1 MKKLFLLGLLSLFH
15 LTSSF
20 AQEDPEK
27 TVKKAVK
34 AFNTFNLE
42 PNTKAASLDEAR
54 TLIDEVFKS
63 EAMQTNVAALL
74 AKGQIYA
81 GYITKDQ
88 TQRILNP
95 AYKSTH
101 DFPASYIAYQAF
113 SKALELGMKKF
124 EKADAVKGLQSLT
137 GDLNNTG
144 NEYYNQG
151 KFKESYE
158 NFLAALDVH
167 DKMKANAQPSALDKP
182 EDYNNQMFILS
193 AAAVKAKMY
202 DEAKAY
208 NDKLILANYEDG
220 GIYENQYEI
229 LTNAGDNKGAEAIL
243 EEGRKKM
250 PDDVG
255 LMFKEINHYIRQGK
269 LDILVDKLKAA
280 IAKEPN
286 NVSLYTTLGNVYD
299 NLYQKDSITMQ
310 KDKAGNYTV
319 MEGVLSNENFKN
331 AENYFTQATSL
342 DAKNGDGFYG
352 LGAFYYN
359 IAARMTLILNKLA
372 DDYSKEGG
380 KKYEAIK
387 VEVFA
392 MFDKSLPSFKSS
404 EALNANDRNTLIAL
418 KEIYARKNEFDLSNE
433 YKKRLEVIEGGG
445 LNPTSYNKN

>member
-1 MKKLFLLGLLSLFH
+1 MKKLFLFGLLSLVS
-15 LTSSF
+15 LTLSY

-27 TVKKAVK
+27 IVKKAVK

-42 PNTKAASLDEAR
+42 PNTKVASLDEAK
-54 TLIDEVFKS
+54 TLIDQVFQS
-63 EAMQTNVAALL
+63 ETMNTNVAALL

-88 TQRILNP
+88 TQRVLNP

-113 SKALELGMKKF
+113 SKALELAQKKF
-124 EKADAVKGLQSLT
+124 EKADAIKGLQGLT

-144 NEYYNQG
+144 NEFYNQG
-151 KFKESYE
+151 KFKDAFN
-158 NFLAALDVH
+158 NFKASLDIH
-167 DKMKANAQPSALDKP
+167 EKIKGGELPSALDKV
-182 EDYNNQMFILS
+182 EDYNNQLFIIS
-193 AAAVKAKMY
+193 AAAVKAKMF
-202 DEAKAY
+202 DEAKVY
-208 NDKLILANYEDG
+208 NDKLIAANYQDG

-229 LTNAGDNKGAEAIL
+229 LTAAGDAKGAETAL

-255 LMFKEINHYIRQGK
+255 LMFKEINHYIRQGR

-280 IAKEPN
+280 IEKEPN

-299 NLYQKDSITMQ
+299 NLYQKDSITIQ

-319 MEGVLSNENFKN
+319 MAGVESNENYKS
-331 AENYFTQATSL
+331 AESYFTKATTL
-342 DAKNGDGFYG
+342 DAKNSDAHYG

-359 IAARMTLILNKLA
+359 VAARMTTILNKLA
-372 DDYSKEGG
+372 DDYSKEGT

-387 VEVFA
+387 VEVFN
-392 MFDKSLPSFKSS
+392 MFNKSLPSFKAS
-404 EALNANDRNTLIAL
+404 EALNPNDRNTLIAL
-418 KEIYARKNEFDLSNE
+418 KEIYARENEFELSNE
-433 YKKRLEVIEGGG
+433 YKKRLEVVEAGGK
-445 LNPTSYNKN
+445 NPSSYNKN